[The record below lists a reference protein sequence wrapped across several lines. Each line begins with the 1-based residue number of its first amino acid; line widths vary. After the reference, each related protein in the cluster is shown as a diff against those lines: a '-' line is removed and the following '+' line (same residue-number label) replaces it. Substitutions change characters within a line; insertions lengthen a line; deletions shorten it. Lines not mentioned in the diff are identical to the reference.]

1 MRVITKAKRRLIR
14 ITLLLV
20 VLAGL
25 SVAFLPRE
33 SFGVV
38 YRYVDKNGTESF
50 TNNLDA
56 IPKEYRKKAVVIRD
70 GKKGEGKESAAQPPE
85 GKEENKGEGAA
96 PQEGRLQKI
105 IRTAREVAATRMF
118 QVGAGV
124 IVFLLLFIFAGKIGS
139 LLGFKGI
146 GSIFRILLVLLLLA
160 YLYSV
165 YSKAAVET
173 VTTIK
178 EEVRGIQKKW
188 DEKNEQPQRIPDEPA
203 NENKK

>member
-1 MRVITKAKRRLIR
+1 MRVITKAKRRFIR
-14 ITLLLV
+14 ITLFLV

-25 SVAFLPRE
+25 SIAFLPRE

-38 YRYVDKNGTESF
+38 YRYVDRNGTESF

-56 IPKEYRKKAVVIRD
+56 IPKEYRKKAVVVRD
-70 GKKGEGKESAAQPPE
+70 GKKGEGKESAARPPE
-85 GKEENKGEGAA
+85 SKAENKGEGAA
-96 PQEGRLQKI
+96 PQEGRLQGI
-105 IRTAREVAATRMF
+105 IRTAGEFAATGMF
-118 QVGAGV
+118 QAGAGV

-139 LLGFKGI
+139 LLGFKDI

-160 YLYSV
+160 YLYGV
-165 YSKAAVET
+165 YSRATVDT

-178 EEVRGIQKKW
+178 EEVRGIQKQL
-188 DEKNEQPQRIPDEPA
+188 DEKNEKAQRIPDEPA